1 MERILN
7 STPVRTTNNFK
18 INDIKVDIPDISF
31 ESFDSYKIDGEY
43 TSSIKDNFKS
53 RIGLEYDKYLTK
65 LYGNYMKYPPLDKQV
80 GHHYNKGLSLTEGY
94 KDYIKRNRI

>member
-1 MERILN
+1 MSFETIIVSVALITVSTASYFLQASILEEII
-7 STPVRTTNNFK
+7 FE
-18 INDIKVDIPDISF
+18 DIKVSVL
-31 ESFDSYKIDGEY
+31 K
-43 TSSIKDNFKS
+43 
-53 RIGLEYDKYLTK
+53 EYDKYLTK